1 MFQKLELFPKSS
13 PPQSLVFRFL
23 FEWIRAS
30 KTRMASLGLFRNTRR
45 PLGRNRVAFSKRVL
59 SWQGAALQIKGVGS
73 GGKEQ
78 RTSSNRLS
86 GSCSGM
92 SLYQPGLSLH
102 PVSWL
107 SHHFSCLELIPK
119 ESAEGKLWRRREG
132 RTVYLQLREGCIR
145 PLVEGEG
152 RRGESL
158 DRLLGS
164 GGSLVYNGLVTL
176 DCKAVPFL
184 EMGWV
189 GGWAWILSRPGSLS
203 CATILGCL
211 QGEGWGGRGLPQSFP
226 FHKLNW

>member
-1 MFQKLELFPKSS
+1 M
-13 PPQSLVFRFL
+13 
-23 FEWIRAS
+23 
-30 KTRMASLGLFRNTRR
+30 
-45 PLGRNRVAFSKRVL
+45 
-59 SWQGAALQIKGVGS
+59 QIKGVGS

-189 GGWAWILSRPGSLS
+189 GGPGFSAGLDRCHVPPFSDASRERD
-203 CATILGCL
+203 
-211 QGEGWGGRGLPQSFP
+211 GEEEDCPS
-226 FHKLNW
+226 HSHSTS